1 MHTGL
6 LASLQSEL
14 AVHSTHVSLV
24 VSHAGVGA
32 LQLALVVQP
41 THCPFRGSLAAIK
54 HAGAVGDLQSA
65 SPAHARQVSAFAL
78 VDLSHTG
85 VAPEQVESATH
96 ATH

>member
-1 MHTGL
+1 M
-6 LASLQSEL
+6 
-14 AVHSTHVSLV
+14 HSTHVSLV

-41 THCPFRGSLAAIK
+41 THCPFLGSLAAVT

-65 SPAHARQVSAFAL
+65 SLAHARHVSAFAL
-78 VDLSHTG
+78 VDLSQTG
-85 VAPEQVESATH
+85 VAPMHVESATH